1 MDLDLDLDFTPS
13 DATSSLQQDVDI
25 LRQELM
31 SLEAKRDALLKQIEQ
46 EEQGMIDDAAA
57 LNPQKL
63 ETVDRN
69 QQVMHDILMAY
80 RLTGITIFDA
90 EEMEESDW
98 SKYNMENFPSRPKE
112 MGIRFETFANGK
124 VYLFLEE
131 IHVAIK
137 IFNTRTSFSIS
148 ITASYHEPYY
158 VMVRKRTGSPD
169 DGDAEEQEGDT
180 SQGTLYITKHT
191 IPHWIPLRDI
201 EKRYL
206 NRDLSTFTRLI
217 SERLQEIPR
226 DNPPPPAPV
235 QVD

>member
-1 MDLDLDLDFTPS
+1 MDFMDLDLDLDFAPS

-25 LRQELM
+25 LRQELI

-63 ETVDRN
+63 EAVDRD

-80 RLTGITIFDA
+80 RLTGVTIFDA

-112 MGIRFETFANGK
+112 MGIRFETFAN
-124 VYLFLEE
+124 
-131 IHVAIK
+131 
-137 IFNTRTSFSIS
+137 
-148 ITASYHEPYY
+148 ASYHEPYY
-158 VMVRKRTGSPD
+158 VMVRKRTESPN
-169 DGDAEEQEGDT
+169 DGDAEEQEDGT
-180 SQGTLYITKHT
+180 NQGALYITKHT

-226 DNPPPPAPV
+226 DNPPPAAPV